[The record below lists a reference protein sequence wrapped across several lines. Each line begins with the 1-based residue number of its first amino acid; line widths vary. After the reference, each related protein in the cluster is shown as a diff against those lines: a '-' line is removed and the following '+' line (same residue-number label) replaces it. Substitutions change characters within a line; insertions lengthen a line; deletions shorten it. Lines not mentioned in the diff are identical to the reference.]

1 MSINLITALILSIFM
16 RQKIGDTRNCVSNFN
31 LRYFVMVGSIIA
43 ALLLLIIPPCMLR
56 YRYMLRVNDNY
67 EGYNLIKTESLSVM
81 LNTHHNIHFYLSLT
95 FMFFYSII
103 LIFWFDLVDKLL
115 FYIVITFLS
124 IYFLTYLK
132 KESKY
137 KRYFLTKYNRP
148 WNDRLVITSSIYALA
163 SVYALT
169 SKQYQFSMMCL
180 MTSIGSTLYHL
191 NNETMYF
198 NLDNIFATSLLFIF
212 IYTLVSSY
220 YHHEIYFHMGVVG
233 LPVSLFLL
241 IHCGMPA
248 DIVINYCTEDKN
260 RIKYCTRMK
269 LVHYEL
275 LHNLW
280 HLASG
285 IGPFMVVWYMD
296 YIKIQNI
303 INVDG
308 NDVASTAGSAQVY
321 LISIGSMEQVI
332 LKYLHSTSII
342 ISVLINVVSNYVGIM
357 PID

>member
-1 MSINLITALILSIFM
+1 
-16 RQKIGDTRNCVSNFN
+16 
-31 LRYFVMVGSIIA
+31 
-43 ALLLLIIPPCMLR
+43 
-56 YRYMLRVNDNY
+56 
-67 EGYNLIKTESLSVM
+67 
-81 LNTHHNIHFYLSLT
+81 
-95 FMFFYSII
+95 
-103 LIFWFDLVDKLL
+103 
-115 FYIVITFLS
+115 
-124 IYFLTYLK
+124 
-132 KESKY
+132 
-137 KRYFLTKYNRP
+137 
-148 WNDRLVITSSIYALA
+148 
-163 SVYALT
+163 
-169 SKQYQFSMMCL
+169 
-180 MTSIGSTLYHL
+180 
-191 NNETMYF
+191 
-198 NLDNIFATSLLFIF
+198 
-212 IYTLVSSY
+212 
-220 YHHEIYFHMGVVG
+220 MGVVG

-248 DIVINYCTEDKN
+248 DIVINYCSEDNN

-308 NDVASTAGSAQVY
+308 NDVASTAGNDQVY